1 MITLQQQKIS
11 NTPLL
16 ATPSLLS
23 NVNSVLQN
31 HTIATAQQKLEA
43 EQERTAKYKSLK
55 ANLPSNT
62 GLIQINGALVADS
75 MGNME
80 ALCGLTSYQSIFNQ
94 MFAYTQNSSIKRV
107 LLHISSGGGE
117 AYKVFSS
124 CNEVKDLAAK
134 HGIELIAYV
143 DGQACSAAYAWA
155 SICDRIIAH
164 PESNS
169 IGSIGVVMQL
179 INDSHA
185 LEKKG
190 LDRTFVYSGN
200 SKIPYDQN
208 GAFRADFISDL
219 QAKIDETYQTFVNHV
234 STNRKMSKQ
243 DVIKTEAKTYT
254 AKNAKSLKL
263 VDSLMTE
270 SELFDYLGKPIIGN
284 KQPVSAPSATP
295 SASKVEVKSD
305 IKVEQ
310 ATEKLRDLQSIVKK
324 RLQRSEDDIKQQAIA
339 KLKQNNL

>member
-1 MITLQQQKIS
+1 MTTLQQQKIT

-23 NVNSVLQN
+23 NIQSVLQN
-31 HTIATAQQKLEA
+31 HTIATSQEKLEA
-43 EQERTAKYKSLK
+43 EQERSAKFKSIK
-55 ANLPSNT
+55 SQLPSNT
-62 GLIQINGALVADS
+62 ELIQINGVLVADS
-75 MGNME
+75 MGNLE
-80 ALCGLTSYQSIFNQ
+80 ALCGLTSYESIKNQ
-94 MFAYTQNSSIKRV
+94 MQAYSQNTSIKRV

-117 AYKVFSS
+117 AYKCFSN
-124 CNEVKDLAAK
+124 CNEVKALAQK

-143 DGQACSAAYAWA
+143 DGQACSAAYAFA
-155 SICDRIIAH
+155 SIADQIISH
-164 PESNS
+164 PESAS

-179 INDSHA
+179 VNDSQA
-185 LEKKG
+185 LAQKG
-190 LDRTFVYSGN
+190 YERTFVYSGN
-200 SKIPYDQN
+200 SKIPFDQN

-234 STNRKMSKQ
+234 STNRKMKKQ
-243 DVIKTEAKTYT
+243 DVIRTEAKTFT
-254 AKNAKSLKL
+254 AKKAKDLKL

-270 SELFDYLGKPIIGN
+270 SELFDYLGKPIIGS

-295 SASKVEVKSD
+295 STPSAKAD

-324 RLQRSEDDIKQQAIA
+324 RLQRSDEDIKQQAIA